1 MRLDSLL
8 LETNCKLGMNFQIFL
23 IVKVLV
29 KVLT

>member
-1 MRLDSLL
+1 MRSDSLL
-8 LETNCKLGMNFQIFL
+8 LEMNCKLGMNFQIFL